1 MPRVN
6 PLEELTQI
14 NLDDLVNAFGV
25 QNQPMFD
32 RAVRFVFHGAA
43 RKFARQ
49 MIDYDATIAKCGL
62 ADASRQTERLYVRDV
77 RVFGLDH
84 LPAGPI
90 LALSN
95 HPGMTDTLALFCVLN
110 RDNLKIIALNRPF
123 LLTLPN
129 LHKQLF
135 YVTDDSN
142 ERVAMVRRGSAH
154 LRNGGSIL
162 TFPAGHTEPDPDVYD
177 SALES
182 LKTWTDSASVFIR
195 FAQETAILPIVVRN
209 VVWDK
214 AANHPLIRLK
224 RTLDERELL
233 AVALE
238 LLSMVMFD
246 LKPVTVKIQIGRP
259 INVKELGMNDTQTIH
274 QAVLDEMKRLIE
286 KPPKG
291 DGVSALL

>member
-6 PLEELTQI
+6 PLEALTQI
-14 NLDDLVNAFGV
+14 KLDDLVNAFGI
-25 QNQPMFD
+25 QSQPVLD
-32 RAVRFVFHGAA
+32 RAVRVAFRGAA
-43 RKFARQ
+43 HKFAHQ
-49 MIDYDATIAKCGL
+49 MIDFDAAIAKCGL

-77 RVFGLDH
+77 RVFGADYI
-84 LPAGPI
+84 PDSPF

-95 HPGMTDTLALFCVLN
+95 HPGMTDTLALFCALN

-123 LLTLPN
+123 LLSLPN
-129 LHKQLF
+129 LSKQLF

-142 ERVAMVRRGSAH
+142 ERVAMVRHVSAH

-177 SALES
+177 GALES

-195 FAQETAILPIVVRN
+195 LAPETAILPIVVRN
-209 VVWDK
+209 VIWDK
-214 AANHPLIRLK
+214 AAHHPLIQLK
-224 RTLDERELL
+224 HTRDERELL

-238 LLSMVMFD
+238 LLSMVLFD
-246 LKPVTVKIQIGRP
+246 LKPVTVKIQIGKP
-259 INVKELGMNDTQTIH
+259 ITVKELGKNDSQVIH

-286 KPPKG
+286 NPPNG
-291 DGVSALL
+291 EGISAL